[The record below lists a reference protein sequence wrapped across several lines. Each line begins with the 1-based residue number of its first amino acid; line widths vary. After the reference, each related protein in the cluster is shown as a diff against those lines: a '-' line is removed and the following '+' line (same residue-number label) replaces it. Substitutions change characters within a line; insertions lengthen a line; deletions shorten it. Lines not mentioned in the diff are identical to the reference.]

1 MLITFSLLALLAVVA
16 IVFAVSRSRTPAPDE
31 SVSAEPPVNKPAAP
45 NWADALMD
53 EPHKVAAPEVFNPE
67 ATVLHMQPWRAS
79 DSAPRKRAAVGL
91 PPNAH
96 LHGLS
101 GCHKGKDFPIVA
113 TGTTVGRN
121 PSCHVVL
128 GDARVSAHHAWIG
141 MSHDKLILRD
151 LKSTNGTFL
160 NAQTQTSVTEVE
172 LCVGDTIFFG
182 GHQGDQFRF
191 MAG

>member
-1 MLITFSLLALLAVVA
+1 MLITFSLLGCIAVVA
-16 IVFAVSRSRTPAPDE
+16 IAFAVWRAQTAAPDE
-31 SVSAEPPVNKPAAP
+31 PVAAEPPEKKPVAP
-45 NWADALMD
+45 NWADALM
-53 EPHKVAAPEVFNPE
+53 EESRKAAAPAAFNPE

-101 GCHKGKDFPIVA
+101 GCHKGKNFPIVA

-121 PSCHVVL
+121 PSCHIVL
-128 GDARVSAHHAWIG
+128 GDPRVSSHHAWIG

-191 MAG
+191 VAG